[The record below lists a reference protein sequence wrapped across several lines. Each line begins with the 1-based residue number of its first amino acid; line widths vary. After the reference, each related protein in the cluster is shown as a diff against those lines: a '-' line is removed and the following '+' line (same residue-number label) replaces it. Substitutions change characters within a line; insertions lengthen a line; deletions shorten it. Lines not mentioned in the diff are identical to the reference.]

1 MIIHHHD
8 NVAAFSGNHTFYLQF
23 QPIIQ
28 SRISA
33 TSAGPSVV
41 LLAQSRGLMRLIQ
54 SRVFGRVN

>member
-1 MIIHHHD
+1 MIIYHHD
-8 NVAAFSGNHTFYLQF
+8 NVTAFSGNHTFYWQF

-41 LLAQSRGLMRLIQ
+41 LLAQSRSMMRFIQ
-54 SRVFGRVN
+54 SRIFGRVN